1 MSAVGLLFIAALAGV
16 SFVFQ
21 QAVNSN
27 LRSEIGF
34 PFWAGAISYA
44 GGTLAMLVMVALM
57 REPLGAPFASRSSL
71 LSWTGGIF
79 GAVYIAISILVLP
92 KLGATTLI
100 ACLIL
105 GQMIA
110 SLTFDHYGILGVPV
124 HAISAT
130 RVIGVCFLLTGV
142 LLVRT

>member
-1 MSAVGLLFIAALAGV
+1 MNAVALLLIAALAGV

-44 GGTLAMLVMVALM
+44 GGTLAMLVMVVLM
-57 REPLGAPFASRSSL
+57 REPWSAPLGTRSSL

-92 KLGATTLI
+92 RLGATALI
-100 ACLIL
+100 ACLVL
-105 GQMIA
+105 GQMVA
-110 SLTFDHYGILGVPV
+110 SLTFDHYGLLGVPV
-124 HAISAT
+124 HEITAA
-130 RVIGVCFLLTGV
+130 RLVGVALLLAGV
-142 LLVRT
+142 VLVRI